1 MIKKILHLI
10 TPQTIIQFLVASIKQ
25 PWRIL
30 TFLLIIDLLIATYIL
45 IQALNF
51 KITTI
56 NSGSQ
61 LKKIKTKQYQVI
73 KNRSNSTLFKI
84 PNNSTSS
91 SGI

>member
-1 MIKKILHLI
+1 MIKK
-10 TPQTIIQFLVASIKQ
+10 TPTLTLRTIIQFLVASIKQ

-30 TFLLIIDLLIATYIL
+30 AFLLVIDFLIATHVL

-61 LKKIKTKQYQVI
+61 LKKIKTKQYQII
-73 KNRSNSTLFKI
+73 KNRSNSKLFKI